1 MDKFACP
8 EARINFCG
16 LNIVTDTTWA
26 VGMETIACSADL
38 SWPTSQLGNLVP
50 FGANDTTGK
59 NVTST
64 SSIEHPGRSGGP
76 GVVPLRLTHLVRD
89 LTLPDV
95 TGCCFELHSSD
106 GRRSCLLRAPDA
118 QEARMWFDAIHS
130 KMKIINKSYL
140 AELNRLLPPTQAL
153 IQLIPSPKVVMT
165 ESLYQLE

>member
-1 MDKFACP
+1 MEKALYGGTTDV
-8 EARINFCG
+8 NT
-16 LNIVTDTTWA
+16 IVFTFITFRA

-140 AELNRLLPPTQAL
+140 AELNRLLPPTQVSHNSYF
-153 IQLIPSPKVVMT
+153 IKIVIYFTK
-165 ESLYQLE
+165 

>member
-1 MDKFACP
+1 
-8 EARINFCG
+8 
-16 LNIVTDTTWA
+16 
-26 VGMETIACSADL
+26 METIACSADL